1 MEQLAVASSRKAKHV
16 QVREYLG
23 DLIRDLDPGA
33 PAPSERGL
41 MEHFGVARM
50 TVRQA
55 VDALVAEGLLER
67 MPGRGTYVS
76 RFPRPLSR
84 PVGFTED
91 MIRRGWETSSETLTA
106 KLGQAGPRVAKA
118 LAISE
123 GDAVVHWRRV
133 RHANGGPLC
142 LQDVFLNEV
151 LLPGFLQGGPPE
163 SLYAF
168 LQERGLRPDTVE
180 DRLAA
185 DQATDQESEL
195 LRVGRGS
202 LLLRHTRR
210 GFAAESVVELCRS
223 RFVGDGFTW
232 FGGRVRD

>member
-1 MEQLAVASSRKAKHV
+1 MEQLAVTSRRTAKHV
-16 QVREYLG
+16 QVREYLRA
-23 DLIRDLDPGA
+23 LIRDLEPGA

-41 MEHFGVARM
+41 MQHFGVARM

-55 VDALVAEGLLER
+55 VDALVAEGQLER

-76 RFPRPLSR
+76 RFPRPISR
-84 PVGFTED
+84 PLGFTED
-91 MIRRGWETSSETLTA
+91 MIRRGWDTKAETLSA

-118 LAISE
+118 LGISE

-133 RHANGGPLC
+133 RHVNGTPLC

-151 LLPGFLQGGPPE
+151 LLPGFLQGGPPD
-163 SLYAF
+163 SLYLF

-185 DQATDQESEL
+185 DVATDQEAEL
-195 LRVGRGS
+195 LRLDRGA

-210 GFAAESVVELCRS
+210 GFHAESVVELCRS
-223 RFVGDGFTW
+223 RYIGDGFTW

>member
-1 MEQLAVASSRKAKHV
+1 MQQLAATSNRTAKHV
-16 QVREYLG
+16 QVREYLRT
-23 DLIRDLDPGA
+23 LIQGLEPGA
-33 PAPSERGL
+33 PAPSERVL
-41 MEHFGVARM
+41 MQHFGVARM

-55 VDALVAEGLLER
+55 VDGLVAEGQLER

-76 RFPRPLSR
+76 RFPRPVSR
-84 PVGFTED
+84 PLGFTED
-91 MIRRGWETSSETLTA
+91 MIRRGAETRTETVTA
-106 KLGQAGPRVAKA
+106 KLGQAGPRVATA
-118 LAISE
+118 LGISE
-123 GDAVVHWRRV
+123 GDAVVYWRRV
-133 RHANGGPLC
+133 RHVNGIPLC
-142 LQDVFLNEV
+142 LQDVFLNEI
-151 LLPGFLQGGPPE
+151 LLPGFLQGEPPD

-185 DQATDQESEL
+185 DVATDQEAEL

-210 GFAAESVVELCRS
+210 GFCAESVIELCRS
-223 RFVGDGFTW
+223 RYVGEGFTW